1 MGNAMLCPE
10 IFFAPPPPRE
20 EEEELLRQ
28 FLSLLLLL
36 SLFCGKKGGN
46 SSWESPRFERE
57 NICIKTFYTSVLKA
71 QTFFFMPYVDKY
83 VVKILETPQAKE
95 KWETEGGCV

>member
-36 SLFCGKKGGN
+36 SLLCGKKGGN
-46 SSWESPRFERE
+46 ASWESPRFGRK

-71 QTFFFMPYVDKY
+71 QTIYFMSNAEKN
-83 VVKILETPQAKE
+83 VVKILKTPPAKE